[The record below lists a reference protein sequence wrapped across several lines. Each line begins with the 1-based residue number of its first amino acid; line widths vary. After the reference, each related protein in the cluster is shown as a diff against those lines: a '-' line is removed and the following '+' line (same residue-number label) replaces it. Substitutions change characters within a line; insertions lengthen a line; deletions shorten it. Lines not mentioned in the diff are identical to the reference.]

1 MKLRIVYDVSAKTNK
16 SNVSVNECL
25 YRSPVILEDLYA
37 LLMRFRSHKAVLVAD
52 IEKPF
57 LQVDLQ
63 EKDRDVTRFLWL
75 KDITKPVAVLR
86 FIRMPFGV
94 ISSQVILAATD
105 TCCSPPHGERDSCF
119 KEN

>member
-1 MKLRIVYDVSAKTNK
+1 
-16 SNVSVNECL
+16 
-25 YRSPVILEDLYA
+25 
-37 LLMRFRSHKAVLVAD
+37 MRFRSHKAVLVAD
-52 IEKPF
+52 IEKSC

-63 EKDRDVTRFLWL
+63 ERDRDVTRFLWL

-105 TCCSPPHGERDSCF
+105 TCCSPPYGERDSCF